1 MYSQFLFKP
10 VDIVSF
16 DKISK
21 VGQPVE
27 SNIRLYLNANGN
39 PKEIPMKGNS
49 RSILFDKDY
58 NGNFTIAPY
67 EPEFV
72 EISN

>member
-1 MYSQFLFKP
+1 MFSQFLFKP

-21 VGQPVE
+21 IERLAE
-27 SNIRLYLNANGN
+27 SNIRLYLNASGN

-58 NGNFTIAPY
+58 NGNFAI
-67 EPEFV
+67 
-72 EISN
+72 